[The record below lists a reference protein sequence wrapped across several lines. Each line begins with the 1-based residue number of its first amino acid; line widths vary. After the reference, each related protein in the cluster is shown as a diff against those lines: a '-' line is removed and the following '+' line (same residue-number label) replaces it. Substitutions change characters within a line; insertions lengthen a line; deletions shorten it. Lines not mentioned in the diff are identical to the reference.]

1 MAAPMSMQMCRIWTL
16 PHATEKY
23 KLSLPKLLGFEATRL
38 YLCL

>member
-16 PHATEKY
+16 AHITERY
-23 KLSLPKLLGFEATRL
+23 KLSLPKLLGLRATIV